1 MSTAKAIQTPLIT
14 PKPTEIAPIVPRITA
29 RVLIEKDNK
38 YLYLLQTNERG
49 GELSLPGGR
58 VKNKEFVKK
67 GLVREI
73 QEETNLTVA
82 KKSLE
87 PIHTLH
93 RKENGEFEI
102 IIFFKATVED
112 IYDLALNEPE
122 KFQDFVWIEKETIPS
137 NLIAEFR
144 HALKSIRKTSIF
156 SEFPKAKKS
165 SNKKLII
172 QAI

>member
-1 MSTAKAIQTPLIT
+1 MSTATAIQTSLIT
-14 PKPTEIAPIVPRITA
+14 SKPSQITPIIPRITA

-93 RKENGEFEI
+93 RKEDGEFEI
-102 IIFFKATVED
+102 IIFFRATVED
-112 IYDLALNEPE
+112 IHDLALNEPE
-122 KFQDFVWIEKETIPS
+122 KFQNFVWIEKETIPS

-144 HALKSIRKTSIF
+144 HALKNIKKASIF
-156 SEFPKAKKS
+156 SEFPKKKKFS
-165 SNKKLII
+165 DKSI
-172 QAI
+172 